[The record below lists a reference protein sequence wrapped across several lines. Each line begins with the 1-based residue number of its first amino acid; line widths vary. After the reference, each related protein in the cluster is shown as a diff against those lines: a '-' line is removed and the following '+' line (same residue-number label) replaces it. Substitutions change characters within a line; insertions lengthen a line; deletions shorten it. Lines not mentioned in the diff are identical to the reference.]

1 MNMYLR
7 QLYLSQLY
15 LNQLQNQFF
24 LRGGSGRG
32 GSGRGGSGRG
42 GSGGED
48 NSTFGDRLAAL
59 RSDSAAQEESQQ
71 ENRDYQRLVE
81 ISVREN
87 HRSGGFKG
95 THGNHCTLV
104 FMLHYL
110 QDDGRVKPIEG
121 PHLSIYDSV
130 PGKSDGT
137 LPDGIP
143 FKKVYGKIHVFE
155 PFLTSKLSVINQVY
169 NYGKPDTSVS
179 NRHFHKALYKAI
191 PNDSLRDQLLKDLV
205 QKHIYT
211 PDYAKLHNIRRDAL
225 LPINKNSINNI
236 LGRVNSFLRERP
248 SGQLAA
254 TADSAATMVVLAG
267 QAVAETSSIMPT
279 SGQAAAQLVEVAGQP
294 TEEEL
299 SAAWAAAMETPIVE
313 DEEEV
318 PRYVAPRRPGFAATP
333 PPGSN
338 MTAAMMRDR
347 GGLSQSLFII

>member
-211 PDYAKLHNIRRDAL
+211 GSAPAEEAIWDAKEYL
-225 LPINKNSINNI
+225 
-236 LGRVNSFLRERP
+236 
-248 SGQLAA
+248 
-254 TADSAATMVVLAG
+254 
-267 QAVAETSSIMPT
+267 
-279 SGQAAAQLVEVAGQP
+279 
-294 TEEEL
+294 
-299 SAAWAAAMETPIVE
+299 
-313 DEEEV
+313 
-318 PRYVAPRRPGFAATP
+318 PRRNVYSLNTRSTNRHLWNVCEWHFGGSGRRHTP
-333 PPGSN
+333 
-338 MTAAMMRDR
+338 D
-347 GGLSQSLFII
+347 LFN